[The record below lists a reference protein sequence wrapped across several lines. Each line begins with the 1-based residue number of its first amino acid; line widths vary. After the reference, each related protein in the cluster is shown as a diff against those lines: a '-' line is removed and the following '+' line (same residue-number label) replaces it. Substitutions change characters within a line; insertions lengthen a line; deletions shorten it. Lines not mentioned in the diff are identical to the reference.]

1 MTPVERTEAIKDLA
15 AANLPALLGAVP
27 LDNFDEYRNKTPLK
41 VDSKQFCVYIDIDD
55 DDTDSQTFAAI
66 IQAQLFG
73 KDEADE
79 YHSVI
84 MPFLRSELTASVV
97 GYDVRESIKSDVWPM
112 DNKGVSF
119 IYYFVTFTIEND
131 DCDD

>member
-1 MTPVERTEAIKDLA
+1 MTPVERTQAIADLA

-27 LDNFDEYRNKTPLK
+27 LDDFDEYRNKTPK
-41 VDSKQFCVYIDIDD
+41 KSDDKEFCVYIDIDN
-55 DDTDSQTFAAI
+55 DDTDNQTFGAI

-84 MPFLRSELTASVV
+84 MPFLREFLTADVIE
-97 GYDVRESIKSDVWPM
+97 YTVRESIKSDVWPM

-131 DCDD
+131 DCDL

>member
-15 AANLPALLGAVP
+15 AANLPALLGTAG
-27 LDNFDEYRNKTPLK
+27 LDDFDAYRNKTPLK
-41 VDSKQFCVYIDIDD
+41 SDDKEFCVYIDIDD
-55 DDTDSQTFAAI
+55 DDTDSQAFGAI
-66 IQAQLFG
+66 IQVQLSG

-84 MPFLRSELTASVV
+84 MPFLRAELTASVV
-97 GYDVRESIKSDVWPM
+97 DYTVRESIKSDIWPM

-131 DCDD
+131 DCDL